1 MSTEKLLTVKELNW
15 GEIRYPSDDWVA
27 ITRVVHTNGT
37 VQTHVQ
43 RTLSGMI
50 YSGVNGISEEN
61 FEKLKDLLT
70 NFELRKGEN
79 DRTVHDGIGYEI
91 TLHATTNKTS
101 INEDTEES
109 EIRYVGY
116 IYNNSYLQSIIKL
129 VCAH

>member
-70 NFELRKGEN
+70 DFELRKGEN
-79 DRTVHDGIGYEI
+79 DRTVHDGVGYEI
-91 TLHATTNKTS
+91 TLHTTVA
-101 INEDTEES
+101 EDTEDTEV
-109 EIRYVGY
+109 RYVVY
-116 IYNNSYLQSIIKL
+116 IYNNSSLQSIIKL

>member
-50 YSGVNGISEEN
+50 YFGVNGISEEN
-61 FEKLKDLLT
+61 FEKLKGLLT

>member
-70 NFELRKGEN
+70 DFELRKGEN
-79 DRTVHDGIGYEI
+79 DRTVHDGVGYEI
-91 TLHATTNKTS
+91 TLHTTVA
-101 INEDTEES
+101 EDTEDTEV
-109 EIRYVGY
+109 RYVGY

>member
-15 GEIRYPSDDWVA
+15 GEIRYPSDDWIA

-70 NFELRKGEN
+70 DFELRKGEN
-79 DRTVHDGIGYEI
+79 DRTVHDGVGYEI
-91 TLHATTNKTS
+91 TLHTTVA
-101 INEDTEES
+101 EDTEDTEV
-109 EIRYVGY
+109 RYVGY

>member
-1 MSTEKLLTVKELNW
+1 MGTEKLLTVKELNW
-15 GEIRYPSDDWVA
+15 GEIRYPSDDWIA

-70 NFELRKGEN
+70 DFELRKGEN
-79 DRTVHDGIGYEI
+79 DRTVHDGVGYEI
-91 TLHATTNKTS
+91 TLHTTVA
-101 INEDTEES
+101 EDTEDTEV
-109 EIRYVGY
+109 RYVGY